1 MNLCIMSH
9 RGKHLSVLH
18 DRIPVFYSLKY
29 PKFTA
34 DLYQIYNKF
43 ISKFFIQGGCTCA
56 LSPHPFMY
64 EVLSERRQ
72 LMKWVGIFQGEF
84 DGWKFSR

>member
-9 RGKHLSVLH
+9 MGKHLSVLH

-34 DLYQIYNKF
+34 DLYQFTTNLYQNF
-43 ISKFFIQGGCTCA
+43 SSREDVHVH
-56 LSPHPFMY
+56 SPSSY
-64 EVLSERRQ
+64 LWT
-72 LMKWVGIFQGEF
+72 KY
-84 DGWKFSR
+84 

>member
-1 MNLCIMSH
+1 MSH

-56 LSPHPFMY
+56 LSLLLFMDK
-64 EVLSERRQ
+64 VLSEK
-72 LMKWVGIFQGEF
+72 KWRKTINEMGGNIPG
-84 DGWKFSR
+84 GKFSGGGDF